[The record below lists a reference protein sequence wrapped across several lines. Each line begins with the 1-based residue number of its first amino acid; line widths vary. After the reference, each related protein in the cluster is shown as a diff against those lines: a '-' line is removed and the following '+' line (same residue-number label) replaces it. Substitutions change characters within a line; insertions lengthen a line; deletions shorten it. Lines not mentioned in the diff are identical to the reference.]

1 MGTSYTS
8 ALIVGIRLDK
18 LFKFEKRT
26 IDQYELHDERTGKPT
41 GKMSDGR
48 PAMAVKYGKQE
59 VVLECEKGR
68 FYLYNLE
75 EIPGIQCEPN
85 HGEIG
90 LHYLK
95 YNHDDNFKPELH
107 VFGFS
112 LGSYGE
118 YDKDM
123 DGFDMSLVTQK
134 IDEVARYVVENFG
147 VENVPVQIFVAR
159 LVG

>member
-41 GKMSDGR
+41 GKMSDGK
-48 PAMAVKYGKQE
+48 PALAVKYGNKE
-59 VVLECEKGR
+59 TVLEYENKM
-68 FYLYNLE
+68 FYMENLE
-75 EIPGIQCEPN
+75 EIPGLKYEPN
-85 HGEIG
+85 DGEIG
-90 LHYLK
+90 LRHIK
-95 YNHDDNFKPELH
+95 YNYSDDFNPEFY

-118 YDKDM
+118 YDKNI
-123 DGFDMSLVTQK
+123 DGFDMSLVAQK

-147 VENVPVQIFVAR
+147 IDNVPVQIFVAR